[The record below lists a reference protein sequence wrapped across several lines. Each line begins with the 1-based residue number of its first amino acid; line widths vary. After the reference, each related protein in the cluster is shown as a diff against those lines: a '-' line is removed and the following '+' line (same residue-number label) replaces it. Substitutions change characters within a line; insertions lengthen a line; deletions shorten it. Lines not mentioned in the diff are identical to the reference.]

1 MSRYKTFTF
10 RVSADELEMLAS
22 LSRYHYRSQSDVIRM
37 LLRQAI
43 KKMPNNSEAKTV
55 KKGGNHYEQ
64 PTIKS

>member
-37 LLRQAI
+37 LLRQAMVEDAELARL
-43 KKMPNNSEAKTV
+43 KQLRKEEANY
-55 KKGGNHYEQ
+55 G
-64 PTIKS
+64 